1 MQVIARLGC
10 PIFGPGLPQFVRPLD
25 IHSAQTTCAGSGQV
39 VVVRGYQRHLLGL
52 QVEHAR
58 YAQVGLRAGFV
69 GLEHLSAQH
78 AVPRWPGALGHV
90 GEQADVAVGQRG
102 DGEACLEPREAFHAV
117 GPGIE
122 PVPHMVEVASFGVR
136 QLCQAKARQDLV
148 EDASVQVVDQCPAL
162 LAPHHTRHG
171 GLVAGAPRQR
181 KRIAIHGG
189 VQRLHLAH
197 DAAVPVDHGAKDVER
212 QHLHGAGDVVC
223 CAWGGRHS
231 QSFKKEEG
239 RGQGVSV
246 AAIAGM
252 ALNLGY
258 IFPRFSKAVLC
269 MLWLQKSGLPPY
281 LRFFFLLFFSPSPC
295 LVYLLRPA
303 VACRCSVSPVVAMT
317 APLSSTS
324 IAATPT
330 DDRTLVR
337 AVLAL
342 GVGGFSIGTGEFV
355 IMGLLPEVAR
365 DIGVSI
371 PQAGHVISAYAL
383 GVVVGAPVLAVL
395 CAHWGRRALLMALMV
410 VYALGNFASAL
421 APGYGSLSAM
431 RLFTGLPHG
440 TYFGVAALVAAALA
454 PQGRRARAVGWV
466 MLRLTTATLVGVP
479 IAAALG
485 EHFGWRAAFVF
496 VGLIAVAAVVMV
508 RLWVP
513 AMPASH
519 GASPLRELGALARK
533 QVWFTLGIGA
543 IGFGGMFAVFSYIK
557 PTLIEVAGM
566 PPALMPFVLSLFGL
580 GMVVGNIVG
589 SRMADKALMPAVG
602 KVLVWSI
609 LVLALFVPA
618 AHHPASAALATFFLG
633 TLVAIGPALQIRL
646 MDVAGDAQTLAA
658 ALNHSAF
665 NAANAL
671 GAWLGGVGI
680 AAGLGWTSTGWV
692 GVLLGLG
699 GVGMFA
705 WALVSERNTRRVA
718 A

>member
-1 MQVIARLGC
+1 
-10 PIFGPGLPQFVRPLD
+10 
-25 IHSAQTTCAGSGQV
+25 
-39 VVVRGYQRHLLGL
+39 
-52 QVEHAR
+52 
-58 YAQVGLRAGFV
+58 
-69 GLEHLSAQH
+69 
-78 AVPRWPGALGHV
+78 
-90 GEQADVAVGQRG
+90 
-102 DGEACLEPREAFHAV
+102 
-117 GPGIE
+117 
-122 PVPHMVEVASFGVR
+122 
-136 QLCQAKARQDLV
+136 
-148 EDASVQVVDQCPAL
+148 
-162 LAPHHTRHG
+162 
-171 GLVAGAPRQR
+171 
-181 KRIAIHGG
+181 
-189 VQRLHLAH
+189 
-197 DAAVPVDHGAKDVER
+197 
-212 QHLHGAGDVVC
+212 
-223 CAWGGRHS
+223 
-231 QSFKKEEG
+231 
-239 RGQGVSV
+239 
-246 AAIAGM
+246 
-252 ALNLGY
+252 
-258 IFPRFSKAVLC
+258 
-269 MLWLQKSGLPPY
+269 
-281 LRFFFLLFFSPSPC
+281 
-295 LVYLLRPA
+295 
-303 VACRCSVSPVVAMT
+303 MT

-324 IAATPT
+324 IASTPT
-330 DDRTLVR
+330 DERTLVR

-371 PQAGHVISAYAL
+371 PQAGHVISAYAV

-395 CAHWGRRALLMALMV
+395 AANWGRRALLMALMV

-421 APGYGSLSAM
+421 APGYASLSVM
-431 RLFTGLPHG
+431 RLLTGLPHG

-454 PQGRRARAVGWV
+454 PPGRRARAVGWV
-466 MLRLTTATLVGVP
+466 MLGLTTATLVGVP

-496 VGLIAVAAVVMV
+496 VGLIAMAAVVMV

-557 PTLIEVAGM
+557 PTLLEVAGM

-580 GMVVGNIVG
+580 GMVAGNIVG
-589 SRMADKALMPAVG
+589 SRMADKALMPAIG
-602 KVLVWSI
+602 KVLLWSI
-609 LVLALFVPA
+609 VVMALFVPA
-618 AHHPASAALATFFLG
+618 AHHPVSAALATFFLG
-633 TLVAIGPALQIRL
+633 TVVAIGPALQIRL

-692 GVLLGLG
+692 GVLLGIG

-705 WALVSERNTRRVA
+705 WSLMSERATKRSTL
-718 A
+718 